1 MNLYSKVDTNEIDN
15 RLSLIKMI
23 ESRFDIILP
32 FYYKQLQLTFE
43 VGQVEENWDSYLDK
57 YLRET
62 SIFDIRYKDNQTVFW
77 YGWLYSLEELELDLE
92 YYLEST
98 TLLNEFKVI
107 RIGDIVAGGGLYLGV
122 GNDNQDFI
130 YKQIWDSDYQ
140 PVKLTDNIFQYLNNL
155 KVGGMS
161 KEITIESYVGRK
173 YGMVNNLDFSIKKE
187 ILDDILSK
195 SKLETEITEE
205 SFILNLENI
214 ISYVRNK
221 HIW

>member
-195 SKLETEITEE
+195 SQLETEITEE

>member
-1 MNLYSKVDTNEIDN
+1 MNLYSKVDTNEIEN
-15 RLSLIKMI
+15 RLSIIKMI

-32 FYYKQLQLTFE
+32 YYYKQLQLTFE

-62 SIFDIRYKDNQTVFW
+62 SISEISYRDNQTVFW
-77 YGWLYSLEELELDLE
+77 YGWLFSLEELELDLE

-98 TLLNEFKVI
+98 TLLKEFKVI

-130 YKQIWDSDYQ
+130 YKQIWDNDYQ
-140 PVKLTDNIFQYLNNL
+140 PVKLTDNIFHYLNKL
-155 KVGGMS
+155 KVLGVS
-161 KEITIESYVGRK
+161 TEISIESYLGRK
-173 YGMVNNLDFSIKKE
+173 FRMVNNFDFSIKKE

-195 SKLETEITEE
+195 SQLETEITEE

>member
-23 ESRFDIILP
+23 ESRFDILLP

-98 TLLNEFKVI
+98 TLLNEFKTAANYQI
-107 RIGDIVAGGGLYLGV
+107 NFDGANLSSGV
-122 GNDNQDFI
+122 YYYSLESGNLVQT
-130 YKQIWDSDYQ
+130 K
-140 PVKLTDNIFQYLNNL
+140 KMLLL
-155 KVGGMS
+155 K
-161 KEITIESYVGRK
+161 
-173 YGMVNNLDFSIKKE
+173 
-187 ILDDILSK
+187 
-195 SKLETEITEE
+195 
-205 SFILNLENI
+205 
-214 ISYVRNK
+214 
-221 HIW
+221 